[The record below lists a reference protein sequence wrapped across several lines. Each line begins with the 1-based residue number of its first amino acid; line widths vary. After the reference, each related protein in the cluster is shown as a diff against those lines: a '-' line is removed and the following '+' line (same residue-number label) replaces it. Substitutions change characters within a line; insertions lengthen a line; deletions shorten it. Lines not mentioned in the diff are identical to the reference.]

1 MVIRRRSGFP
11 GLNAPLR
18 IWLLAGVSSL
28 VLVTAI
34 VMFATR
40 TVQADT
46 QLSTPAASVPPS
58 VPALVNAQPELTP
71 KAKIAAQRR
80 ALLRGMATWYGT
92 VFNGRKTASGET
104 YDMYAMT
111 ACHPTLP
118 FGSLVRVVNLR
129 NKRSVVVRIT
139 DRGDLAQGRIID
151 LSYGAA
157 EKLAMTEAGLAPVVL
172 EVLSQAGPERK
183 LVNTNHSGN
192 HGGSPKLAV
201 TEPGGIS

>member
-1 MVIRRRSGFP
+1 
-11 GLNAPLR
+11 
-18 IWLLAGVSSL
+18 
-28 VLVTAI
+28 
-34 VMFATR
+34 MFCTR
-40 TVQADT
+40 AVQADT
-46 QLSTPAASVPPS
+46 QLPRPAASVPPS
-58 VPALVNAQPELTP
+58 VPGTVKARPELTP
-71 KAKIAAQRR
+71 KGTIAAQRA

-92 VFNGRKTASGET
+92 VFNGRQTASGET

-139 DRGDLAQGRIID
+139 DRGDLAKGRIID

-172 EVLSQAGPERK
+172 EVLSLGRP
-183 LVNTNHSGN
+183 
-192 HGGSPKLAV
+192 
-201 TEPGGIS
+201 

>member
-1 MVIRRRSGFP
+1 MVIRRRSGSP

-28 VLVTAI
+28 VLATLVVI
-34 VMFATR
+34 VSTR

-46 QLSTPAASVPPS
+46 QVPRPTASVPPS
-58 VPALVNAQPELTP
+58 VPASPNAQPELTP
-71 KAKIAAQRR
+71 KRTIAAQR
-80 ALLRGMATWYGT
+80 AAMLRGIATWYGT

-104 YDMYAMT
+104 FDMYGLT

-118 FGSLVRVVNLR
+118 FGSLVKVVNLQ

-139 DRGDLAQGRIID
+139 DRGDLAEGRIID

-157 EKLAMTEAGLAPVVL
+157 QQLAMTEAGLAPVVL
-172 EVLSQAGPERK
+172 QV
-183 LVNTNHSGN
+183 
-192 HGGSPKLAV
+192 
-201 TEPGGIS
+201 